1 MICGERRK
9 ETEGKMVEPENK
21 TVLHDFTMFLGGV
34 PVMRVDIELTR
45 SGQPAEGPGPV
56 RTMPCECVGGSLT
69 VRNPKRWRCRSR
81 KRFVK
86 LMMSEGVS
94 RNSAEWLAS
103 FVRGWK
109 PYGEA
114 WLGHLLRDFGK
125 GDGSYAGRETAYRP
139 GGGEGEKAPVQG

>member
-1 MICGERRK
+1 MICGEHRK
-9 ETEGKMVEPENK
+9 EMEGKMVEQENK
-21 TVLHDFTMFLGGV
+21 TGLHDFTMFLGGV
-34 PVMRVDIELTR
+34 PVIRVDIELTR

-86 LMMSEGVS
+86 LMMSEGIG
-94 RNSAEWLAS
+94 RNSAEWLAG
-103 FVRGWK
+103 FVRGWI
-109 PYGEA
+109 PYEEA
-114 WLGHLLRDFGK
+114 WLHHLLMDLGK
-125 GDGSYAGRETAYRP
+125 GDGSYAGRETAHGS